1 MIIDEIKR
9 IVKDSQILE
18 QDDRK
23 WPVDDK
29 VGRQDLKISIDG
41 KNMDFRTRKFGSF
54 MDVKSSDDP
63 NGLSVFYYFIQDIKC
78 MVFSIINMHFRLKPV
93 S

>member
-1 MIIDEIKR
+1 MRSDGRLRYANNSQYKADQLIGKEVYIAPMIIDEIKR

-29 VGRQDLKISIDG
+29 VGR
-41 KNMDFRTRKFGSF
+41 
-54 MDVKSSDDP
+54 
-63 NGLSVFYYFIQDIKC
+63 
-78 MVFSIINMHFRLKPV
+78 
-93 S
+93 